1 MTRRVGLLLV
11 AALVAALPAL
21 PAPARAGSAGVSV
34 GSLVLHPCHVAGGA
48 LCGSLRRQWEPG
60 NAAAGTVRV
69 GFAFVPAQDSSRPAL
84 GTLVPREG
92 GPGYSTTSSGSGYAA
107 MYGPLLERRN
117 LLLVDQ
123 RGTGLSEPINC
134 PLLQDSDLPYADAAA
149 VCGAQLG
156 DRADDYTTALS
167 ADDLA
172 AVIRALR
179 LAPVDVYGDSYGT
192 FFAEVFTGR
201 HPQLVRS
208 VVLDSAYPS
217 YGESGWYPTQGP
229 AMRRAFQ
236 VVCERSPAC
245 RGAGDGFLPTLE
257 KVLARVRTKPWRGTA
272 YDADGRKM
280 RVAVTGPGL
289 VDVAFGAT
297 FTPEVYRE
305 LTAALRSGLAGDRA
319 PLLRLVAEATGGG
332 TDAGPVRA
340 YSEGL
345 AAAVG
350 CHDVSQLYDMTAPPA
365 VRQQQ
370 YAAAL
375 DARSVSDPDT
385 FGPFT
390 VHEYAESTWQ
400 MLDWCTRWPAA
411 PADNP
416 AGPPVPPSGSYPDV
430 PVLVLSG
437 ELDSITTPAEG
448 NLVAAQFPDAQRVLV
463 RNSVHVTAVGDKD
476 DCAQRI
482 VRSFVVSP
490 ASRVPASLRRCAHR
504 VPPVRALGVF
514 HRAVGPSA
522 SPARVARLAALT
534 VADVQDRWWNNY
546 SSHGVGLRG
555 GTWRYTGYDLVRFR
569 LDQVRLVSGLAV
581 TGTAVWD
588 RISESMTVSLDVAGG
603 HLDGTWDTRSVGAR
617 AMLSGTLRGQHV
629 RVRFPA
635 P

>member
-1 MTRRVGLLLV
+1 MKPRGVLPLVVALV
-11 AALVAALPAL
+11 ATLVAALPTM
-21 PAPARAGSAGVSV
+21 PAPAAGSTPGEVRV
-34 GSLVLHPCHVAGGA
+34 GTLTLRPCHVAGGA
-48 LCGSLRRQWEPG
+48 LCGSLRRAWEPG
-60 NAAAGTVRV
+60 NPAGGSLRV
-69 GFAFVPAQDSSRPAL
+69 GFAFVPARDSSRPAV
-84 GTLVPREG
+84 GTVVPREG

-123 RGTGLSEPINC
+123 RGTGLSEPIDC
-134 PLLQDSDLPYADAAA
+134 PLLQDSDLPYSDAAA

-192 FFAEVFTGR
+192 FFAQVFTGR
-201 HPQLVRS
+201 HPRLVRS

-217 YGESGWYPTQGP
+217 YGEAPWYPTQGP
-229 AMRRAFQ
+229 AMRRSFQ

-245 RGAGDGFLPTLE
+245 RRAGDGFLPTLE
-257 KVLARVRTKPWRGTA
+257 KVLARVRNEPWRGTA
-272 YDADGRKM
+272 YDADGRRV
-280 RVAVTGPGL
+280 RVAVDGPGL

-297 FTPEVYRE
+297 FTPVFYRE

-345 AAAVG
+345 DAAVA
-350 CHDVSQLYDMTAPPA
+350 CHDYPQLYDMTAPPT
-365 VRQQQ
+365 VRKQQ

-375 DARSVSDPDT
+375 DARSLSDRET

-390 VHEYAESTWQ
+390 VNEYADSTWQ
-400 MLDWCTRWPAA
+400 TLDWCTRWPTA

-416 AGPPVPPSGSYPDV
+416 AGPPMPPPGSYPDV

-482 VRSFVVSP
+482 VRSFVVAPSV
-490 ASRVPASLRRCAHR
+490 RVPGSLRRCAHQVRRCGPWAPSR
-504 VPPVRALGVF
+504 VRSGSRCRRRAWPGSRRSPSRTSRTGGGTTTAATV
-514 HRAVGPSA
+514 SA
-522 SPARVARLAALT
+522 SGAAPGATPATTWCASGSTGSGWSAGCRSAAP
-534 VADVQDRWWNNY
+534 R
-546 SSHGVGLRG
+546 S
-555 GTWRYTGYDLVRFR
+555 
-569 LDQVRLVSGLAV
+569 
-581 TGTAVWD
+581 GTATPS
-588 RISESMTVSLDVAGG
+588 R
-603 HLDGTWDTRSVGAR
+603 
-617 AMLSGTLRGQHV
+617 
-629 RVRFPA
+629 
-635 P
+635 